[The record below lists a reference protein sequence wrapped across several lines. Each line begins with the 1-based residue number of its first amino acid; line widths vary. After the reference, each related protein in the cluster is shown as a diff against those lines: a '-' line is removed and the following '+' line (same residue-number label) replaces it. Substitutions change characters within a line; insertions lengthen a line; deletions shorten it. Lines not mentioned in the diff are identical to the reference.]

1 MAIQHNVDHVRQEL
15 IDILPR
21 YEMIE
26 DCLEGEYA
34 VKEKKTTY
42 LPKPNPTDTSA
53 ANQSRYEDYIKRA
66 IFYNVTARTSDALV
80 GQIFLRPPEI
90 ELPELLGPIEEN
102 ANGEGLDIIQLTK
115 EACNYVLPY
124 GRGGMLTDY
133 PTTEGMVS
141 RGDIMEGRVRPT
153 IRFYKPQD
161 IINWETRVIGNET
174 VLTMVVLK
182 EVFERRDEGS
192 FKVSKYEQFRALELL
207 DDGCVRVSI
216 FVYDADHRGM
226 DRERVYTICDVEG
239 NEFGRIPFTFIGSE
253 NNDPY
258 IDRPPLYTMSVLNIA
273 HYRNSADYEESLYFI
288 GQPTLFIAGVTE
300 DWVKDVWKGTLRLG
314 ARGVIPGPPDSSAS
328 LIQATPNSLAK
339 EGMDQ
344 KEEQMISVGAKL
356 VERKSGV
363 ERKEKEIEIEAAGDT
378 SILTSIAQNVEEA
391 VVESLKF
398 AARFVGAD
406 ESQIKFNVNKNFDLT
421 SLTAEELRQI
431 NEIADSDNPVL
442 SFEERRAIV
451 KRSGYAFQ
459 PLEEAKAAIAQD
471 METRAAFAKLMAEAT
486 NVNPV
491 NPDTGNQEPTQQEL
505 DFDESQQ
512 R

>member
-1 MAIQHNVDHVRQEL
+1 MVIKHNVDHTRQEL

-53 ANQSRYEDYIKRA
+53 ANQSRYDDYIKRA

-80 GQIFLRPPEI
+80 GQIFLRPPEV
-90 ELPELLGPIEEN
+90 ELPELLGPIEKN

-124 GRGGMLTDY
+124 GRGGMLADY

-161 IINWETRVIGNET
+161 IINWETRIIGNEN

-182 EVFERRDEGS
+182 EVFERRDMDS

-226 DRERVYTICDVEG
+226 DKERVYTICDVDG

-253 NNDPY
+253 NNDCY

-288 GQPTLFIAGVTE
+288 GQPTLFISGVTE

-356 VERKSGV
+356 VERQSGV

-378 SILTSIAQNVEEA
+378 SILTSIAQNVESA
-391 VVESLKF
+391 VIESLKF
-398 AARFVGAD
+398 AAKFVGAD
-406 ESQIKFNVNKNFDLT
+406 ENQIKFNVNKNFDLT

-459 PLEEAKAAIAQD
+459 PLEEAKTAIAKD
-471 METRAAFAKLMAEAT
+471 METRAMFARMMADAT
-486 NVNPV
+486 TVTPA
-491 NPDTGNQEPTQQEL
+491 NPDAGDQEPTQQEI
-505 DFDESQQ
+505 DES
-512 R
+512 

>member
-1 MAIQHNVDHVRQEL
+1 MVIKHNVDHTRQEL

-21 YEMIE
+21 YKMIE

-42 LPKPNPTDTSA
+42 LPKPNPSDTSA
-53 ANQSRYEDYIKRA
+53 ANTSRYEDYITRA

-90 ELPELLGPIEEN
+90 ELPELLGPIEKN

-124 GRGGMLTDY
+124 GRGGMLADY

-141 RGDIMEGRVRPT
+141 RGEIMEGKVRPT

-226 DRERVYTICDVEG
+226 DRERVYNICDVDG
-239 NEFGRIPFTFIGSE
+239 NEFARIPFTFIGSE
-253 NNDPY
+253 NNDAA

-288 GQPTLFIAGVTE
+288 GQPTLFISGVTE

-398 AARFVGAD
+398 AAKFVGAD
-406 ESQIKFNVNKNFDLT
+406 ENEIKFNVNKNFDLT

-451 KRSGYAFQ
+451 KRSGYAYL
-459 PLEEAKAAIAQD
+459 PLEEAKTAIAQD
-471 METRAAFAKLMAEAT
+471 MQTRAAFAKLMTDAT
-486 NVNPV
+486 TVIPA
-491 NPDTGNQEPTQQEL
+491 NPDAGNQEPTQQEI
-505 DFDESQQ
+505 DES
-512 R
+512 

>member
-1 MAIQHNVDHVRQEL
+1 MVIKHNVDHTRQEL

-21 YEMIE
+21 YKMIE

-42 LPKPNPTDTSA
+42 LPKPNPSDTSA
-53 ANQSRYEDYIKRA
+53 ANTSRYEDYITRA

-90 ELPELLGPIEEN
+90 ELPELLGPIEKN

-124 GRGGMLTDY
+124 GRGGMLADY

-141 RGDIMEGRVRPT
+141 RGEIMEGKVRPT

-226 DRERVYTICDVEG
+226 DRERVYNICDVDG

-253 NNDPY
+253 NNDAA

-288 GQPTLFIAGVTE
+288 GQPTLFISGVTE
-300 DWVKDVWKGTLRLG
+300 DWVKDVWKGTLCLG

-398 AARFVGAD
+398 AAKFVGAD
-406 ESQIKFNVNKNFDLT
+406 ENEIKFNVNKNFDLT

-451 KRSGYAFQ
+451 KRSGYAYL
-459 PLEEAKAAIAQD
+459 PLEEAKTAIAQD
-471 METRAAFAKLMAEAT
+471 MQTRAAFAKLMTDAT
-486 NVNPV
+486 TVIPA
-491 NPDTGNQEPTQQEL
+491 NPDAGNQEPTQQEI
-505 DFDESQQ
+505 DES
-512 R
+512 

>member
-1 MAIQHNVDHVRQEL
+1 MGIKHNVDHTRQEL

-21 YEMIE
+21 YQMIE

-34 VKEKKTTY
+34 IKQKKATY
-42 LPKPNPTDTSA
+42 LPKPNPADTSA
-53 ANQSRYEDYIKRA
+53 SNQARYDDYIKRA

-90 ELPELLGPIEEN
+90 ELPELLTSIEGN
-102 ANGEGLDIIQLTK
+102 ANGEGLDIMQLTK
-115 EACNYVLPY
+115 EACSYVLPY
-124 GRGGMLTDY
+124 GRGGMLADY

-141 RGDIMEGRVRPT
+141 RGQIMEGKVRPT

-182 EVFERRDEGS
+182 EVFERRDEDS
-192 FKVSKYEQFRALELL
+192 FKVTEYEQFRALELL

-216 FVYDADHRGM
+216 FVYDADHRGIE
-226 DRERVYTICDVEG
+226 RERVYRICDVDG
-239 NEFGRIPFTFIGSE
+239 NPFGEIPFTFIGSE
-253 NNDPY
+253 NNDAE

-288 GQPTLFIAGVTE
+288 GQPTLFISGVTE

-344 KEEQMISVGAKL
+344 KEQQMISVGAKL

-363 ERKEKEIEIEAAGDT
+363 ERKEKEIEIEAAGDV
-378 SILTSIAQNVEEA
+378 SILTSIAQNVEDA
-391 VVESLKF
+391 VSDSLKF
-398 AARFVGAD
+398 AAKFVGAD
-406 ESQIKFNVNKNFDLT
+406 QDEIKFNVNKNFNLT
-421 SLTAEELRQI
+421 SLTSEELRQI
-431 NEIADSDNPVL
+431 NEIANSEFPIL
-442 SFEERRAIV
+442 SFDELRAIA
-451 KRSGYAFQ
+451 KQTTFAYQG
-459 PLEEAKAAIAQD
+459 LDEAKSSISED
-471 METRAAFAKLMAEAT
+471 MKVKATFAKLMADAKS
-486 NVNPV
+486 VIPPA
-491 NPDTGNQEPTQQEL
+491 NPDAGNQQPTQ
-505 DFDESQQ
+505 
-512 R
+512 

>member
-1 MAIQHNVDHVRQEL
+1 MVIKHNVDHTRQEL

-53 ANQSRYEDYIKRA
+53 ANQSRYDDYIKRA

-80 GQIFLRPPEI
+80 GQIFLRPPEV
-90 ELPELLGPIEEN
+90 ELPELLGPIEKN

-115 EACNYVLPY
+115 EACSYVLPY
-124 GRGGMLTDY
+124 GRGGMLADY

-153 IRFYKPQD
+153 IRFYKPKD
-161 IINWETRVIGNET
+161 IINWETRIIGNET

-182 EVFERRDEGS
+182 EVFERRDMDS

-226 DRERVYTICDVEG
+226 DKERVYTICDVDG

-253 NNDPY
+253 NNDCY

-288 GQPTLFIAGVTE
+288 GQPTLFISGVTE

-356 VERKSGV
+356 VERQSGV

-378 SILTSIAQNVEEA
+378 SILTSIAQNVESA
-391 VVESLKF
+391 VIESLKF
-398 AARFVGAD
+398 AAKFVGAD
-406 ESQIKFNVNKNFDLT
+406 ENQIKFNVNKNFDLT

-459 PLEEAKAAIAQD
+459 PLEEAKTAIAKD
-471 METRAAFAKLMAEAT
+471 METRAMFARMMADAT
-486 NVNPV
+486 TVTPA
-491 NPDTGNQEPTQQEL
+491 NPDAGDQEPTQQEI
-505 DFDESQQ
+505 DES
-512 R
+512 